1 MIRVALAAAA
11 AVGVLGCASASAPI
25 PVPPG
30 GSIAVEAL
38 TALEFQRQAEDFYGR
53 LIKRRFNALETFND
67 DFLRDHFRTPD
78 GFFDYYA
85 GLATA
90 LQEAHF
96 SKSRPSYVGVEE
108 FLFET
113 PNTVRVQVRYQGQD
127 SRPLRGLFKVDLIL
141 SDTWVLA
148 DRAWSITP
156 GRL

>member
-1 MIRVALAAAA
+1 MNRVALAAAA
-11 AVGVLGCASASAPI
+11 LLLLGCASPFAPI

-30 GSIAVEAL
+30 GSVAVEPM
-38 TALEFQRQAEDFYGR
+38 TALEFQRQAEDFYVR

-67 DFLRDHFRTPD
+67 DFLREHFRRSD

-96 SKSRPSYVGVEE
+96 SKSRPTYVGVEE

-113 PNTVRVQVRYQGQD
+113 PNTVRVQVRYEGQD
-127 SRPLRGLFKVDLIL
+127 ARPLRGLFKVDLIL
-141 SDTWVLA
+141 HDTWELV

-156 GRL
+156 GQL